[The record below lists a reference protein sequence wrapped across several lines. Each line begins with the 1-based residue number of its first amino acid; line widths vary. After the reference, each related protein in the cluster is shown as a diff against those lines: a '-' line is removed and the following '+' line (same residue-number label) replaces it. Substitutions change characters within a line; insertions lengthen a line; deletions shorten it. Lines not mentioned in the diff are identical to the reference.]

1 MHVNVPLCL
10 NDVDLRVSIVTFV
23 VYCAKVIV
31 AKSLCLD
38 YVHDREA
45 LSHGCM
51 SETRFQC
58 DKGNVLTRL
67 NYDIFCCENI
77 DNHKP
82 MSGPRLV
89 SKKINVV
96 VFYLQAAIRTTNPVI
111 YNYI

>member
-1 MHVNVPLCL
+1 MHVNVPPCL

-38 YVHDREA
+38 YVDDREA

-58 DKGNVLTRL
+58 DKGYGLTRL
-67 NYDIFCCENI
+67 NSDIFCCKNI
-77 DNHKP
+77 ENHKP

-96 VFYLQAAIRTTNPVI
+96 VFYLQAAIRTTNLII
-111 YNYI
+111 YKYI